1 MNITVTAAALEKM
14 KFFLRDKGPESWG
27 IRIVVKATND
37 YAFSMVQLEN
47 VQPSDQIHEEGGV
60 PLIIDEISARF
71 LEGAT
76 VDFIESDAGSG
87 FKVEKPV
94 PTISIPKNLTL
105 DMDDPLTKR
114 VHEIIEKDINPG
126 IASHGGVARLRGLQD
141 NVVYLEMGG
150 GCQGC
155 AQSVATLRMGIE
167 TRIKEIVPEILE
179 VIDVTDHSMGENP
192 YY

>member
-1 MNITVTAAALEKM
+1 MNITVTEQALDKM
-14 KFFLRDKGPESWG
+14 KFFLQDKGTEEWG
-27 IRIVVKATND
+27 IRVVVKASND

-47 VQPSDQIHEEGGV
+47 AQPSDQIHEQGDLSMV
-60 PLIIDEISARF
+60 IDEISARF

-76 VDFIESDAGSG
+76 VDFVESEAGSG
-87 FKVEKPV
+87 FQVEKPIPNTEV
-94 PTISIPKNLTL
+94 PPNMAL
-105 DMDDPLTKR
+105 DMEDPLTKQ

-126 IASHGGVARLRGLQD
+126 IASHGGVAHLRGLQD

-155 AQSVATLRMGIE
+155 AQSAATLRMGIE

-179 VIDVTDHSMGENP
+179 VVDVTDHAGGENP

>member
-1 MNITVTAAALEKM
+1 MNITVTAEALEKM
-14 KFFLRDKGPESWG
+14 KFFLQDKGAEEWG

-47 VQPSDQIHEEGGV
+47 AQPSDQIQEHDGV
-60 PLIIDEISARF
+60 SLVVDEISARF
-71 LEGAT
+71 LDGAT
-76 VDFIESDAGSG
+76 IDFVESEAGSG
-87 FKVEKPV
+87 FKVEKAV
-94 PTISIPKNLTL
+94 PTSEIPKNLTL
-105 DMDDPLTKR
+105 DMEDPLTKR

-126 IASHGGVARLRGLQD
+126 IAAHGGVAHLRGLQD
-141 NVVYLEMGG
+141 NIVYLEMGG

>member
-1 MNITVTAAALEKM
+1 MNITVTEQALQKM
-14 KFFLRDKGPESWG
+14 KFFLQDKGTEKWG
-27 IRIVVKATND
+27 IRIVVKASND
-37 YAFSMVQLEN
+37 YAFSMVELEN
-47 VQPSDQIHEEGGV
+47 AHPTDQMQEHDGVQLV
-60 PLIIDEISARF
+60 IDEISARF
-71 LEGAT
+71 LDGAT
-76 VDFIESDAGSG
+76 IDFVESDAGSG

-94 PTISIPKNLTL
+94 PMSTIPKNLTL
-105 DMDDPLTKR
+105 NMEDPLTKK
-114 VHEIIEKDINPG
+114 VHEVIEKDINPG
-126 IASHGGVARLRGLQD
+126 IASHGGVAHLRGLQD

-179 VIDVTDHSMGENP
+179 VVDVTDHSLGENP